1 MNLAVHSSSPLR
13 GDQIRFHLLFG
24 ATYPLFCLA
33 GVAQRLAVR
42 LTAEEGARPGA
53 QRSVFAEA
61 RDNASIAISYALM
74 ARTTLQTFARH
85 NRTERLP

>member
-1 MNLAVHSSSPLR
+1 MTMAVHSTSPVR
-13 GDQIRFHLLFG
+13 GDQIRYHLLFG

-33 GVAQRLAVR
+33 GAVQRLVAR
-42 LTAEEGARPGA
+42 APAEEGAPRLA

>member
-1 MNLAVHSSSPLR
+1 MSLAVHPTSPAR

-24 ATYPLFCLA
+24 ATYPLFCAACA
-33 GVAQRLAVR
+33 GQRLLTR
-42 LTAEEGARPGA
+42 LTAGDDARPVA
-53 QRSVFAEA
+53 DRSLFAEA

-85 NRTERLP
+85 NRTERLS